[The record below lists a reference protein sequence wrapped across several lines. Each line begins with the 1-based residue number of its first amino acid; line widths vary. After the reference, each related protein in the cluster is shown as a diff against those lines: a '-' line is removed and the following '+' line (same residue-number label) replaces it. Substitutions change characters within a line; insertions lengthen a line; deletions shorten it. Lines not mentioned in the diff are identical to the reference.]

1 MEDGRYPRTGAQRL
15 HGLPLRTG
23 TIDDVQGDTPWP
35 LELVRLQGKN
45 RYETLLKS
53 GRIDHFRHFMMHSTD
68 LEICW

>member
-1 MEDGRYPRTGAQRL
+1 MKMDVIPELERNGFTGDL
-15 HGLPLRTG
+15 YGLTPLTMFKAILR
-23 TIDDVQGDTPWP
+23 D
-35 LELVRLQGKN
+35 N